1 MQDIDYELGDIV
13 KWRGHKSSTDYN
25 YGMII
30 REPQVVTGGLYSFS
44 EHLADLADISADT
57 FTMTNP
63 LIALTIFSFAEQRVV
78 TLYRNPE
85 DVPLFIEKVRFS
97 EKSP

>member
-13 KWRGHKSSTDYN
+13 RWRASKVSTDYD

-30 REPQVVTGGLYSFS
+30 KQPQVVTGGLYSFS
-44 EHLADLADISADT
+44 EHLADMIDISGET

-63 LIALTIFSFAEQRVV
+63 LIALTVFSFAEQRVV

-85 DVPLFIEKVRFS
+85 DDPLFFEKVKFS
-97 EKSP
+97 QKSS